1 MPLSPTRNADPDSEI
16 NALAA
21 ELIEAASTVHQYLG
35 PGFQETVYLDAMC
48 IELGYRGVPF
58 MRQVP
63 VNLVYRGM
71 PVGEGLV
78 DLYVGRRI
86 ICGLKAVD
94 ELTEVHEAQMQSFLR
109 MTGCKLGMIFNFT
122 VADIREGIVR
132 VTPSSQI
139 ANAA

>member
-16 NALAA
+16 HALAA
-21 ELIEAASTVHQYLG
+21 ELVEAATTVHQYLG

-48 IELGYRGVPF
+48 IELGFRGVPF

-78 DLYVGRRI
+78 DLYAGRRI
-86 ICGLKAVD
+86 ICSLKAVE
-94 ELTEVHEAQMQSFLR
+94 ELTDVHEAQMVSFLR
-109 MTGCKLGMIFNFT
+109 MTGCKLGMLFNFNVT
-122 VADIREGIVR
+122 DLREGIVR
-132 VTPSSQI
+132 VAPPSPM

>member
-21 ELIEAASTVHQYLG
+21 ELVEAATTVHQYFG

-78 DLYVGRRI
+78 DLYAGRRI
-86 ICGLKAVD
+86 ICSLKAVD
-94 ELTEVHEAQMQSFLR
+94 DLTDIHEAQMMSFLR
-109 MTGCKLGMIFNFT
+109 MTGCKLGMIFNFN
-122 VADIREGIVR
+122 VPDIREGMVR
-132 VTPSSQI
+132 VAPPAAL

>member
-1 MPLSPTRNADPDSEI
+1 MPLSPTRNADPDSEL

-21 ELIEAASTVHQYLG
+21 ELIEAATTVHQYLG

-48 IELGYRGVPF
+48 IELGFRGVPF

-78 DLYVGRRI
+78 DLYAGRRI
-86 ICGLKAVD
+86 ICSLKAVD
-94 ELTEVHEAQMQSFLR
+94 DLTDVHEIQMMSFLR
-109 MTGCKLGMIFNFT
+109 MTGCKLGMIFNFNVT
-122 VADIREGIVR
+122 VLREGVRR
-132 VTPSSQI
+132 VTLGNPL
-139 ANAA
+139 AATG